1 MLTLAK
7 LSSMPTNLNPLS
19 KLQSLW
25 TFVKDRFVKKN
36 FSENHANRMEY
47 NNTKILGTEDP
58 TLKLFRMEQLHSI
71 LFETDFTKEHLI
83 PRVLD
88 SITENENYSHVLFE
102 YINHY
107 DPSAA
112 TYASLR
118 TTIIALYKN
127 IIHAK
132 AAKGDTA
139 AYAAQ
144 DDLRSTLTGS
154 GKRKLD
160 HDKCKDCGKKH
171 GGQQCWKKRPHLAP
185 KWFVKMLID
194 QGELPRNFLDQKNG
208 KFDKSGNANKPGNKS
223 DNKKFKPLPRPNP
236 KASNC
241 ALCNSAQHTTAK
253 CSGNAF
259 RKGFKYCTECNSAG
273 HKATNCP
280 NGQM

>member
-1 MLTLAK
+1 MAK
-7 LSSMPTNLNPLS
+7 TQ
-19 KLQSLW
+19 KEK
-25 TFVKDRFVKKN
+25 TFIPQKN
-36 FSENHANRMEY
+36 KTHFSGSGVSH
-47 NNTKILGTEDP
+47 GT
-58 TLKLFRMEQLHSI
+58 TVMQHFGGTI
-71 LFETDFTKEHLI
+71 LFFICLAMLQPTAA
-83 PRVLD
+83 LD
-88 SITENENYSHVLFE
+88 LPDYTR
-102 YINHY
+102 
-107 DPSAA
+107 
-112 TYASLR
+112 ASGFMKDTAMQFDDNL
-118 TTIIALYKN
+118 LNNN
-127 IIHAK
+127 IIHVK

-273 HKATNCP
+273 HKATNCL
-280 NGQM
+280 